1 MVERASGRTV
11 EGGERSEV
19 TELRTFMR
27 ARGGNLA
34 ALRHPADLM
43 FDNSS
48 AAPTKGIRRVAGCA
62 TSIGCCPPV
71 NIEPRCDIAPTTMI
85 DAVVPHGAG
94 RATT

>member
-48 AAPTKGIRRVAGCA
+48 AAPTKWHSPRGRLRHVNRLLPTGEYRAALQHRAGVSSA
-62 TSIGCCPPV
+62 ASGC
-71 NIEPRCDIAPTTMI
+71 
-85 DAVVPHGAG
+85 
-94 RATT
+94 